1 MKIAVVD
8 GQIDE
13 LKGNNG
19 VFGRGVGSS
28 SKVAISRAMA
38 NMLAQSVKL
47 RRRRFPDGMTFRGTI
62 TVTNATS
69 EKSKS
74 EGVAPKTYKAFAASG
89 KGVRVTVPED

>member
-19 VFGRGVGSS
+19 VFGRGTGSS

-38 NMLAQSVKL
+38 NMLTQSMKL
-47 RRRRFPDGMTFRGTI
+47 RRRRFPDGMTFRGT
-62 TVTNATS
+62 
-69 EKSKS
+69 
-74 EGVAPKTYKAFAASG
+74 
-89 KGVRVTVPED
+89 VRVMESATVKSQE